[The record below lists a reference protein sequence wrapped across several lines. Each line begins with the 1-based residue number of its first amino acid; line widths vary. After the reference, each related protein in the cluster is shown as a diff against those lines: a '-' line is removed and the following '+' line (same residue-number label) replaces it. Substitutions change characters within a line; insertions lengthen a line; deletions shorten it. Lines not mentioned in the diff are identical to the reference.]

1 MNKGVRI
8 VGLLLALALLILS
21 PNLAGYFGE
30 KQTRES
36 EEKIFIIPEKNLQI
50 TAHENYEDI
59 TARNNFDLQLEWA
72 DIYLSVFTFDKT
84 WVNEEITRK
93 DVYHSQND
101 EILKFRKNIE
111 ILEEETT
118 EETKNGAVTR
128 TLYQAKYKGKKNVYD
143 FYLFEF
149 DSTDTFAWVA
159 ITASPLNY
167 KVNGEHVI
175 NAAYTI
181 EPTK

>member
-59 TARNNFDLQLEWA
+59 TARNNF
-72 DIYLSVFTFDKT
+72 IFSVLFFIRI
-84 WVNEEITRK
+84 N
-93 DVYHSQND
+93 
-101 EILKFRKNIE
+101 
-111 ILEEETT
+111 
-118 EETKNGAVTR
+118 
-128 TLYQAKYKGKKNVYD
+128 NV
-143 FYLFEF
+143 F
-149 DSTDTFAWVA
+149 
-159 ITASPLNY
+159 
-167 KVNGEHVI
+167 
-175 NAAYTI
+175 
-181 EPTK
+181 